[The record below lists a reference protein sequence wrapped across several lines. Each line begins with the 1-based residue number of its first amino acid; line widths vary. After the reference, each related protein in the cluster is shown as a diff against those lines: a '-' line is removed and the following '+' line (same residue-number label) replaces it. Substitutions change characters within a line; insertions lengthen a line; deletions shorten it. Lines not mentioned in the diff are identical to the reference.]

1 MLNDHYR
8 TAVFYTEHIK
18 LSFNL
23 SGIIRG
29 VGIFSDNQKL
39 VSQVKNE
46 LISI

>member
-8 TAVFYTEHIK
+8 TAVFYAEHIK

-23 SGIIRG
+23 SGIIR
-29 VGIFSDNQKL
+29 GIFSDNQKL